1 MTWNISSSHI
11 ILILL
16 ILIRLN
22 TRAGLVFAI
31 DNIRFNDVDG
41 INLNGGIVE
50 DTSTRKLL
58 NNKLFKSNY
67 KLSSERA
74 DDNLAFIN
82 SSCDNM
88 MSSDL
93 TVVKKDGKSKRNEPS
108 RTGIARS
115 INLRKR
121 DHYYVSSSC
130 SKPPCQ
136 LISCNSTAPFC
147 IVDENGFRCDSTNQ
161 NSWRI
166 NNDNGLTFS
175 DLEFE
180 GGVCQIFIPPNNPDE
195 ATLLIELMVNSSF
208 GTLYLPDITG
218 TWERPFDFLGN
229 CKQPFFCDTSIN
241 GGITSSKAVTN
252 GTCRL
257 KFSRAT
263 PCFSVNQC
271 DTHRCTGDFQQSDK
285 GSLVANETVV
295 APNGQPI
302 LSNEICAALG
312 DLQRPLIS
320 QPLDTPTDTAT
331 STPEIILLSV
341 VGTGTNSDDSLRNI
355 SLSARKGVLNLFSTN
370 KNENFSTT
378 SRQVDFKGSEPNS
391 SEAAIALISP
401 VPAIKRSS
409 LFSNS
414 NELYN
419 NESEIDLIS
428 NYSSRTSLDSS
439 NTRGSNVGSIG
450 IINMTNVGIGRS
462 NENLSVQN
470 PLEIFKL
477 ARVPSQTARIF
488 NPDSYLQLQQNQNMF
503 TLPENNIK
511 EQFTEA
517 SEKDK
522 NIKEQFTEGSEKDK
536 KIKTQLAKIEDEITR
551 ENALNATLEL
561 EDMVIVKDPN
571 EEILEEKVRQERRQ
585 KKLEMLYN
593 QQFKGSSNV

>member
-16 ILIRLN
+16 VLIRLN

-31 DNIRFNDVDG
+31 ANIRFNDVDG

-58 NNKLFKSNY
+58 NNKMFKSNY
-67 KLSSERA
+67 KLSSKRA

-82 SSCDNM
+82 SSCDDM

-93 TVVKKDGKSKRNEPS
+93 TVVKKDKSKRNGPS
-108 RTGIARS
+108 R
-115 INLRKR
+115 
-121 DHYYVSSSC
+121 
-130 SKPPCQ
+130 
-136 LISCNSTAPFC
+136 TAPFC

-166 NNDNGLTFS
+166 NSDNGLTFS

-180 GGVCQIFIPPNNPDE
+180 GEVCQIFIPPNNPNE

-208 GTLYLPDITG
+208 GTLYLPNITG

-263 PCFSVNQC
+263 PCFSANQC

-285 GSLVANETVV
+285 GPLVTNETVV
-295 APNGQPI
+295 TPNGQPI

-341 VGTGTNSDDSLRNI
+341 LGTGTNSDDSLRNI

-378 SRQVDFKGSEPNS
+378 SRQVDFKGSKPNS

-419 NESEIDLIS
+419 NESEIDLVS
-428 NYSSRTSLDSS
+428 NYSNRTSLDSS

-462 NENLSVQN
+462 NDNLSVQN
-470 PLEIFKL
+470 PLEVFKL

-488 NPDSYLQLQQNQNMF
+488 NPDSYFQLQQNQNMF
-503 TLPENNIK
+503 TLPEKNIK

-517 SEKDK
+517 SEEDK
-522 NIKEQFTEGSEKDK
+522 KIKQFTEASEKDK
-536 KIKTQLAKIEDEITR
+536 KIRTQLEKIEDEITR

-571 EEILEEKVRQERRQ
+571 KEILEEKERQERRQ